1 MSGHQQPSPTGLSAR
16 TLEFIVTTAIGA
28 GAVSV
33 EVFLHRRFGS
43 RYLNIQAAS
52 VLLLIPLYSCF
63 WEGHDLRPLYWF
75 LFAYLLMVIVAR
87 LSISY
92 RQWKRDNE
100 HTFYNG
106 LPILLSRS
114 AYRYERIVKQFV
126 EPFLVIVVAFLLTDW
141 NPPLG
146 MYLVMVAFCLFVH
159 SARMNGYS
167 HLQLMDLHDAVI
179 EQQQRA
185 ERFRELRPY

>member
-1 MSGHQQPSPTGLSAR
+1 MSGQQQAFHTGPSAR
-16 TLEFIVTTAIGA
+16 TLEFILTTAIGA
-28 GAVSV
+28 GAVSG

-52 VLLLIPLYSCF
+52 VLLIVPIYSCL
-63 WEGHDLRPLYWF
+63 WEGHDTRPLYWY
-75 LFAYLLMVIVAR
+75 LAAYLLMVFVAR

-106 LPILLSRS
+106 LPVLLRRS
-114 AYRYERIVKQFV
+114 AYRYEQIFKQFV
-126 EPFLVIVVAFLLTDW
+126 EPSLVIAVAFLMTDW

-146 MYLVMVAFCLFVH
+146 MYLVMVAFCLFIH
-159 SARMNGYS
+159 SARMNGYA

-185 ERFRELRPY
+185 ERFRDLRPC